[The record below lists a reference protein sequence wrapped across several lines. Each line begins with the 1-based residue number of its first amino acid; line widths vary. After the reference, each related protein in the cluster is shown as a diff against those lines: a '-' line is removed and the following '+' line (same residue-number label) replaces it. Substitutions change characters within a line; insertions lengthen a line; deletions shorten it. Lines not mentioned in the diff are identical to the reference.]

1 MKIAHEVLQTNGFWS
16 HPENILISM
25 LTDSCRSV
33 SEKAVNCIL
42 THRYSSINTID
53 TLFEPRKFIVP
64 KINFGGDCYWNL
76 VDIDATL
83 ITEPPLTTL
92 VSDQDLQSAIEKAFN
107 IPALSMSFSSCRTLG
122 ERSNSSEPKTLWPT
136 ESPSFH
142 SEQSSL

>member
-33 SEKAVNCIL
+33 REKAVNCIL

-64 KINFGGDCYWNL
+64 KINFGADCTGTSS
-76 VDIDATL
+76 TL
-83 ITEPPLTTL
+83 IQP
-92 VSDQDLQSAIEKAFN
+92 QLQN
-107 IPALSMSFSSCRTLG
+107 LHLLR
-122 ERSNSSEPKTLWPT
+122 
-136 ESPSFH
+136 
-142 SEQSSL
+142 